1 MEVLYSTELVDLF
14 CTNEDECTH
23 MIYSPTSMKTVQ
35 NDTTATTTSS
45 PSSSSINVDTNAS
58 FFLYKGLAS
67 TLPSE
72 LVVHHQRKNYH
83 QVSNP
88 RDDNCYSSSSINDA
102 LVVKEQEQG
111 KEEDSITE
119 EREEP
124 ETEVGERLQK
134 YHHPYNSSCM
144 MNNDGNKSTTLVD
157 KVNYKN
163 DSQNHDDDN
172 EDNENYDLSSV
183 KTELTNNTTT
193 YYKDQRRT
201 SLSSLSNTR
210 HNMGEFPSSLLS
222 SSYYFALPF
231 PSKQMDEAD
240 FDEAADQP
248 AIERGPSGNASSL
261 STSLPKT
268 GIRTASTHLNA
279 VQLRLLAAASP
290 EKKKRKTKKGMQRMS
305 KTVLPSSNKNKNFN
319 VTTTFVDN
327 PSVITS
333 RAADRINKDNSID
346 LSSNNGRIN
355 IGSNSNGSGNH
366 STTNSFTPVIKP
378 EARCLQSSPSHPSSE
393 PSSVIIDYD
402 SSNESN
408 SSNFKSTVHPDYLIS
423 SRSCAS
429 SPDLL
434 LSSSAPPPSSVQVI
448 LPYKEFEEDLN
459 LNLETSNG
467 KFFQRRA
474 PTKNHDSQVMI
485 RLNKK
490 RFIIID
496 YSIVPNKHDV
506 EASQNDPH
514 IRIPIGAGKK
524 VCLGSTILTGSNS
537 NDPTSSSSVPCTK
550 IGVPVVLYD
559 SEPQAELSSAYVKNG
574 LCFTCQR
581 KKNESNRARERLRVA
596 KKKQQK
602 LLELEQ
608 KHYHSTKTTNT
619 TGTTKNGYNASSR
632 KEVSPSPN
640 HRPNIAT
647 STSCKNAPPVK
658 SNKDNK
664 HDNNGAY
671 YSPFTST
678 SLSLV
683 KMNYKRKRSSSFSS
697 SNSSKRRTQVTTSLR
712 AWSLASSLSPCNI
725 KGRLVNKT
733 DNRKRIEVIDLQSS
747 DEE

>member
-1 MEVLYSTELVDLF
+1 MEVLYSSTELVDLF

-35 NDTTATTTSS
+35 NDTTATITSS
-45 PSSSSINVDTNAS
+45 PPSSSINVDTNAN

-111 KEEDSITE
+111 EEEDSITE

-124 ETEVGERLQK
+124 ETEVEERLKK
-134 YHHPYNSSCM
+134 YHHPY
-144 MNNDGNKSTTLVD
+144 LVD

-172 EDNENYDLSSV
+172 ADNENYDLSSV

-201 SLSSLSNTR
+201 SL
-210 HNMGEFPSSLLS
+210 SSLLS

-305 KTVLPSSNKNKNFN
+305 KTVLPSSNKNKDFN

-327 PSVITS
+327 SSVITS
-333 RAADRINKDNSID
+333 RAADRINKENSID

-378 EARCLQSSPSHPSSE
+378 ETCCLQSSPSHPSIE

-408 SSNFKSTVHPDYLIS
+408 AYFKSTVHPDYLIS

-434 LSSSAPPPSSVQVI
+434 LSSSASPPSSVQVI

-640 HRPNIAT
+640 HRPNRAT

-658 SNKDNK
+658 INKDNK
-664 HDNNGAY
+664 HDNNAAY